1 MYGSIARFKVKP
13 GSWEALR
20 QATENG
26 PRAQGPNAVAVF
38 QMDADH
44 DEIYVV
50 MIAESEEAYRA
61 NSERPDMHEAYLER
75 LQWLESEPEWHD
87 GKVLIFRH
95 HGVPEGAQP
104 YGSIAEMQL
113 KPGALEAA
121 MGRGDGDRRPEGSV
135 ALWALQ
141 MDADPD
147 QVWLIGISESEA
159 AYRAY
164 SESQESQQRY
174 DEMVKGLAGE
184 PKWHD
189 GHVLDYRVSF
199 D

>member
-13 GSWEALR
+13 GHWEALK
-20 QATENG
+20 QTAETG
-26 PRAQGPNAVAVF
+26 PQAQGPNAAAVF
-38 QMDADH
+38 QMDADR
-44 DEIYVV
+44 DDFYVV

-87 GKVLIFRH
+87 GRVLIFRH
-95 HGVPEGAQP
+95 YAVPEGAQL
-104 YGSIAEMQL
+104 YGSIAELQL

-121 MGRGDGDRRPEGSV
+121 IGRGGGDRRPEGSV
-135 ALWALQ
+135 ALWVLQ
-141 MDADPD
+141 MDADPN
-147 QVWLIGISESEA
+147 QVWLVGISSSEA

-164 SESQESQQRY
+164 SESQESQRRF
-174 DEMVKGLAGE
+174 DEMVKGLERE

-189 GHVLDYRVSF
+189 GHVLDYRVTF